1 MVWKR
6 SERKHLWPLW
16 TSVFEQRA
24 GLITPTVWDLW
35 CSFEII
41 PRCLNALKEKV
52 GEARSDNGF
61 MWNPHPFTH
70 LGSCGQASGSTTLL
84 WDTPT
89 RAWIPGTLQHLIL
102 ELKKLL
108 RLKVFKKPT
117 GIQQRFFPS
126 SLDYMTWMTE
136 NLHRRTWLQ
145 PNQVGINQWKC
156 YSPNLNNS
164 GRQASA
170 QTTFWH
176 TNGSILSAASI
187 SSCSNLEV
195 SE

>member
-6 SERKHLWPLW
+6 SERKHLCPLW

-61 MWNPHPFTH
+61 TWNPHPFTH
-70 LGSCGQASGSTTLL
+70 LGSCDEASGSTTLL

-89 RAWIPGTLQHLIL
+89 RAWM
-102 ELKKLL
+102 
-108 RLKVFKKPT
+108 KKPT
-117 GIQQRFFPS
+117 GIQQRFLPS